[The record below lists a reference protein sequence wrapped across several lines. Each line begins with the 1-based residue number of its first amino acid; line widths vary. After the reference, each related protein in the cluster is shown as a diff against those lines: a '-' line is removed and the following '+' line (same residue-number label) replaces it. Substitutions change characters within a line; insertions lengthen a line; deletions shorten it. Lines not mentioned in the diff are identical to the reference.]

1 MAIVQCVPNFS
12 EGRDLDKIEKIV
24 NPLRGKE
31 GVKLLNYE
39 ADKNYNRL
47 VVTVIGEPE
56 KVKNAV
62 FEAIGVAKDVIDMNT
77 HKGQHSRFGATDV
90 CPFIPIKGMDM
101 DDAVKIANELG
112 EMVAKEYKI
121 PVFLYECAA
130 TKPER
135 ENLATVRK
143 GEYEGLDE
151 KLQDPNWMP
160 DYGANK
166 KHKTAGAIA
175 IGARRP
181 LIAYNINLDTTNI
194 EIASKIAKTIRHS
207 SGGYRYI
214 KAGPVEVPE
223 RKMTQVTMNLTD
235 YTKTSMYRAFEAV
248 KMEARRYGVNVTG
261 SEVVGLCPM
270 EALVDVAAY
279 YLGLEDFTL
288 DKVLETSLME

>member
-12 EGRDLDKIEKIV
+12 EGRDLDKIEQII

-47 VVTVIGEPE
+47 VVTIIGEPQ
-56 KVKNAV
+56 KVKDAV
-62 FEAIGVAKDVIDMNT
+62 FEAIGVAKDIIDMNK
-77 HKGQHSRFGATDV
+77 HKGQHPRFGATDV
-90 CPFIPIKGMDM
+90 CPFIPIKDMDM
-101 DDAVKIANELG
+101 DDAIKLANELG
-112 EMVAKEYKI
+112 EKVAKEYKI

-130 TKPER
+130 TRGER

-143 GEYEGLDE
+143 GEFEGLDK
-151 KLQDPNWMP
+151 KLEDTNWTP
-160 DYGANK
+160 DYGVNT
-166 KHKTAGAIA
+166 KHKTAGAVA

-194 EIASKIAKTIRHS
+194 DIASKIAKTIRHS
-207 SGGYRYI
+207 NGGYRYI

-223 RKMTQVTMNLTD
+223 KNMTQVTMNLTD

-248 KMEARRYGVNVTG
+248 KMEAKRYGVNIIG
-261 SEVVGLCPM
+261 SEIVGLCPM
-270 EALVDVAAY
+270 EALVDVASY
-279 YLGLEDFTL
+279 YLGLENFTL

>member
-112 EMVAKEYKI
+112 EMVAKEYEI

-223 RKMTQVTMNLTD
+223 RKITQVTMNLTD

-261 SEVVGLCPM
+261 SEL
-270 EALVDVAAY
+270 
-279 YLGLEDFTL
+279 LGFVQWKRLSML
-288 DKVLETSLME
+288 QLII